1 MYAKKIYCNLST
13 EKASKGF
20 GGNDYLG
27 IELLIGTSIRNNKV
41 FEVIEVNKEEYSKTE
56 LLFSLY
62 ISKKLVKEQI
72 YNIKT
77 KEFYD
82 KSSAT

>member
-1 MYAKKIYCNLST
+1 MYAKKIYCNAAT
-13 EKASKGF
+13 EKASKSF
-20 GGNDYLG
+20 GGNDYLE
-27 IELLIGTSIRNNKV
+27 IELLIGASKRNNKV
-41 FEVIEVNKEEYSKTE
+41 FEVIKVNQEEYSKTE

-82 KSSAT
+82 KPSAT